1 MTTDAD
7 RQAVEAQL
15 EMVHTL
21 PKARYVSRIDY
32 LAERAA
38 GRRVIHVGFV
48 DAGFQEMQAATGTWL
63 HQHLDERATELIGI
77 DIDAVG
83 VAAATK
89 AGYEA
94 YEADCRDP
102 GAVAALGVE
111 PADVVIAGEIIEHL
125 DDPGAFLSLLHD
137 LVRPGGE
144 LVLTTPNAS
153 GLVNGFAAVAGAE
166 INHPDHVVLFSW
178 RTLTNLASRHGWE
191 HVESATYVPVFKGAP
206 AKGIKLRIMRM
217 AGQAVLA
224 LERLLAR
231 IGAPF
236 TADGMI
242 VVSRAVDRPM
252 S

>member
-1 MTTDAD
+1 MSTDAEQ
-7 RQAVEAQL
+7 RAVEAQL

-48 DAGFQEMQAATGTWL
+48 DAGFQEMQEATGTWL
-63 HQHLDERATELIGI
+63 HQHLADQATELVGI
-77 DIDAVG
+77 DIDEVG
-83 VAAATK
+83 VEVARAAGFDAHQ
-89 AGYEA
+89 
-94 YEADCRDP
+94 ADCRDAH
-102 GAVAALGVE
+102 AVAALDLE

-125 DDPGAFLSLLHD
+125 DDPGSFLSLLHQ

-153 GLVNGFAAVAGAE
+153 GLVNGFAAMAGAE
-166 INHPDHVVLFSW
+166 VNHPDHVVLFSW
-178 RTLTNLASRHGWE
+178 RTLTNLAARHGWK
-191 HVESATYVPVFKGAP
+191 HVETATFVPAFKGAP
-206 AKGIKLRIMRM
+206 AQGIKLALMRF

-224 LERLLAR
+224 LERILAR
-231 IGAPF
+231 FGAPF

-242 VVSRAVDRPM
+242 VVSRATDGPVP
-252 S
+252 